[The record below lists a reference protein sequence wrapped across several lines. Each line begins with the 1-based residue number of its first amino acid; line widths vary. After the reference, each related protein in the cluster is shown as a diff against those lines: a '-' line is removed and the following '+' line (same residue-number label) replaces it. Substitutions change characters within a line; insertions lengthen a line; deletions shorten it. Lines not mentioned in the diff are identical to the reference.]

1 MQTLKILSN
10 VPIEKKNVKKIKS
23 KKSFKCALK
32 IVSKKSLMGA
42 LRKCRIQASK
52 KSLKFVLQ
60 KSVVQNFRRSPSRVP
75 KQIKKCQ
82 TKGFKSYFIPYF
94 ASLVPSFGISPPV
107 MGSLQRSGNTGD
119 EAKGGDGR
127 GNSEPAPTSTPRRMD
142 GKWSGNCF
150 SVGSVAFV
158 LLPTY

>member
-1 MQTLKILSN
+1 MCPLKKKMLKNKNQRSPSS
-10 VPIEKKNVKKIKS
+10 VPS
-23 KKSFKCALK
+23 KKFQRNPSWVPSESVVNKLQRNPSSLS
-32 IVSKKSLMGA
+32 SK
-42 LRKCRIQASK
+42 R
-52 KSLKFVLQ
+52 
-60 KSVVQNFRRSPSRVP
+60 SVVQNFRRRPWRVP

-127 GNSEPAPTSTPRRMD
+127 GNSEPAATSTPRRMD
-142 GKWSGNCF
+142 GKWWGNCF